1 MFVSSEK
8 INPGDKA
15 RSRDRSFTL
24 RDKVMK
30 VILLKAVERVG
41 KPYEIVTVKDGY
53 ARNFLFPRNLALLA
67 SKANVL
73 GLEKNKKRFS
83 KTVEKQ
89 KKVSAGLAER
99 IDSTTIKTTIKTGI
113 DGKSFGSITSQ
124 NIVELLAA
132 EDIDV
137 NKKSIVLAES
147 IKQPGVYDIK
157 IHLGESIDAVFKLVL
172 LKEGE

>member
-1 MFVSSEK
+1 
-8 INPGDKA
+8 
-15 RSRDRSFTL
+15 
-24 RDKVMK
+24 MK
-30 VILLKAVERVG
+30 VILLKAVEMVG

-53 ARNFLFPRNLALLA
+53 ARNFLFPRNLALPA
-67 SKANVL
+67 SKANVR
-73 GLEKNKKRFS
+73 GLEKNKERFS

-132 EDIDV
+132 EDIDI
-137 NKKSIVLAES
+137 NKKNIVLAEP

-157 IHLGESIDAVFKLVL
+157 IRLGESIDAVFKLVL
-172 LKEGE
+172 LEEGE